1 MGPSAL
7 AREQQ
12 ELSQLKLVLFVITAK
27 NGCNMQLICGN
38 SIHINKIILLRIVKL
53 AFSHQHFSIFDLI
66 NTMAM
71 QTEQI
76 IYYTMFYCV
85 YCLDESF
92 DAWERQY
99 IMFVVSVVLYGL
111 LGYREEAAATLQL
124 VPPRTGPASSTVG
137 WKAVMPT
144 STPHTLAAQAISPN
158 SRAWNSNLLV
168 KFSLFN

>member
-1 MGPSAL
+1 
-7 AREQQ
+7 
-12 ELSQLKLVLFVITAK
+12 
-27 NGCNMQLICGN
+27 
-38 SIHINKIILLRIVKL
+38 
-53 AFSHQHFSIFDLI
+53 
-66 NTMAM
+66 MAM

-111 LGYREEAAATLQL
+111 LGCREEAVATLQL

-137 WKAVMPT
+137 WKAVTPT
-144 STPHTLAAQAISPN
+144 STPHTLVARATSPN
-158 SRAWNSNLLV
+158 SLAWNSSLLV
-168 KFSLFN
+168 KFSSFN